1 MPCDADVLRQVPL
14 FSLLDDEETAVL
26 AGQVELRHF
35 GARQRIYK
43 IGDPGGRAYILV
55 SGLVRVTTIDEDHQE
70 VVVDEPGAGDFF
82 GLASLLDETPHQT
95 TAVALEPA
103 ACVEID
109 RHDISVLLTRK
120 PEAGMDMLAI
130 LGRQFHGAQQLV
142 RIRSTRHPNDVI
154 EEGATVGDR
163 LADSV

>member
-1 MPCDADVLRQVPL
+1 MPLRHAKACATCFVKSWAELIFFSEDNQMACDADVLRQVPL

-82 GLASLLDETPHQT
+82 GFASLLDETPHQT
-95 TAVALEPA
+95 AAVALEPA

-120 PEAGMDMLAI
+120 PEA
-130 LGRQFHGAQQLV
+130 
-142 RIRSTRHPNDVI
+142 
-154 EEGATVGDR
+154 
-163 LADSV
+163 